1 MIASKSPSVQ
11 QHAQPA
17 AKAGIAPAEQA
28 EGTGSLLHPRPE
40 GNAVSLPEVNTAGA
54 GGEVTDLDW
63 DVMEVSY
70 LNNMHL

>member
-11 QHAQPA
+11 QRAQPA

-28 EGTGSLLHPRPE
+28 EGTGPSLDPRPE
-40 GNAVSLPEVNTAGA
+40 GNAVSLPEADTGA

-63 DVMEVSY
+63 DVIEVSY